1 MRNVWTHT
9 VIFCGHFPDG
19 AETFDFDESDLDGES
34 RGGWYVRQLL
44 GSCNVDGPPV
54 MHLMTGHLSYQIEH
68 HLFPDLPSNRYAEV
82 APRVR
87 ALCERYGLPYVSGP
101 LPKQYAQ
108 VVRKILRMSL
118 PGGGEATAEASAARQ
133 EPVLRLVA

>member
-1 MRNVWTHT
+1 MWTHT

-19 AETFDFDESDLDGES
+19 AETFDFDESELDGES

-54 MHLMTGHLSYQIEH
+54 MHLMTGNLSYQIEH

-118 PGGGEATAEASAARQ
+118 PK
-133 EPVLRLVA
+133 

>member
-1 MRNVWTHT
+1 MGQAAQRVRRREHRDIVGLELLDDRRRNEASAKPPWTKT
-9 VIFCGHFPDG
+9 
-19 AETFDFDESDLDGES
+19 T
-34 RGGWYVRQLL
+34 
-44 GSCNVDGPPV
+44 
-54 MHLMTGHLSYQIEH
+54 
-68 HLFPDLPSNRYAEV
+68 EV

-118 PGGGEATAEASAARQ
+118 PRGGQATPDEAADATATRQ
-133 EPVLRLVA
+133 DAILRLVA